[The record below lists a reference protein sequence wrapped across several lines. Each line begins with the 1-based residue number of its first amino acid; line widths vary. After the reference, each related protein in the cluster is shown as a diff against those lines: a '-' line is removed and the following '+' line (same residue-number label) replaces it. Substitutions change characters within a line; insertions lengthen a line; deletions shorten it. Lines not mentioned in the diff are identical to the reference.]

1 MLSIFIGCPMIK
13 FCQAVAAI
21 VDFQMTQKQTFG
33 RAPSKEHSSQVCCQM
48 VQLFQIRMCFNQ
60 YFPHGAY

>member
-21 VDFQMTQKQTFG
+21 MDFQMTQKT
-33 RAPSKEHSSQVCCQM
+33 E
-48 VQLFQIRMCFNQ
+48 IW
-60 YFPHGAY
+60 